1 MFYKPVI
8 KDHLLWLND
17 AGRNRF
23 YQETITATCKDKIC
37 VDVGAGSGIL
47 TDYALE
53 AGASHVYCV
62 EIRKARANFLREK
75 YQNKNV
81 TVIEQDFLNT
91 KIQDADVFFIEQ
103 IGCQFNNNFS
113 IKKFMSHIKKNN
125 PAAITLPNRYTIKAY
140 IFDGIIEDHPQ
151 MLINSKY
158 LPVGFYDHCQTQ
170 LSINPAEIVSVYE
183 LNKNN
188 VEEDITF
195 SLDLSHY
202 KNCTIFFD
210 DDIYFNDCR
219 CEYENVYRCETWDKP
234 YKVYLEDCKSF
245 FSFKFEL
252 NKFIFSKLSLT
263 DHNF

>member
-17 AGRNRF
+17 VGRNRF
-23 YQETITATCKDKIC
+23 YQETITATCKNKIC

-91 KIQDADVFFIEQ
+91 KIQDADIFFIEQ

-158 LPVGFYDHCQTQ
+158 LPIGFYDHCQTQ

-195 SLDLSHY
+195 LLDLSHY
-202 KNCTIFFD
+202 KDCTIFFD

-234 YKVYLEDCKSF
+234 YKIYLKECKSKIQF
-245 FSFKFEL
+245 CWNNQTFEI
-252 NKFIFSKLSLT
+252 KKV
-263 DHNF
+263 D